1 MSPQNVLVFGATGT
15 IGGYILD
22 AILAQREQFGRIAI
36 FTSARTAET
45 KGDALKK
52 KGVEV
57 IVGNLEDE
65 NAVNAAYEGKSKHD
79 HCGFYSCGKT
89 PHTTIPN

>member
-1 MSPQNVLVFGATGT
+1 MSPQNILVFGATGT
-15 IGGYILD
+15 IGSYILD
-22 AILAQREQFGRIAI
+22 AILAQREQFGRIAV

-57 IVGNLEDE
+57 IVGDLEDE
-65 NAVNAAYEGKSKHD
+65 NAVKAAYEGKSIHN
-79 HCGFYSCGKT
+79 HRSFYSCSKT
-89 PHTTIPN
+89 PLTTITN

>member
-1 MSPQNVLVFGATGT
+1 MPPQNILVFGATGA
-15 IGGYILD
+15 IGSFILN
-22 AILAQREQFGRIAI
+22 AILAQREHFGRIAI

-52 KGVEV
+52 QGIEV

-65 NAVNAAYEGKSKHD
+65 NAIKAAYEGKYIHTPSISTL
-79 HCGFYSCGKT
+79 FYT
-89 PHTTIPN
+89 NQMN